1 MLVRTPTP
9 EKGRGRNVFGL
20 LLFSIFANLKTEKM
34 KLIPIETGNFKLD
47 GGAMFG
53 VVPKVLWNKVYPAD
67 ENNLCNW
74 SMRCL
79 LVIDGDRKI
88 LIDNGI
94 GEKQDEN
101 WLKHYYLNGDDTL
114 EKSLTKA
121 GYKSEEITDVIL
133 THMHFDHCGGSVKWT
148 DDKSDYELAF
158 PNATYWTSRQQFDW
172 ATKPNRREKASYLKE
187 NIIPVQ
193 ESGHLKLIEKERD
206 YIPNITFKLY
216 DGHTGGQL
224 IPHIN
229 MDGKTVVFMADL
241 MPSAAH
247 IPMPWIMAYDT
258 RPLQTLKDRE
268 RFYKEAVENNYILF
282 FEHDIYN
289 EACTLHETKKG
300 VRVKETGDL
309 SKFIS

>member
-1 MLVRTPTP
+1 
-9 EKGRGRNVFGL
+9 
-20 LLFSIFANLKTEKM
+20 M

-79 LVIDGDRKI
+79 LVVDGDRKT

-94 GEKQDEN
+94 GEKQEEK
-101 WLKHYYLNGDDTL
+101 WLKHYYLNGNDTL
-114 EKSLTKA
+114 EKSLAKA
-121 GYKSEEITDVIL
+121 GFEAEDITDVIL
-133 THMHFDHCGGSVKWT
+133 THMHFDHCGGSVKWK
-148 DDKSDYELAF
+148 DDKSGYELAF
-158 PNATYWTSRQQFDW
+158 PNATYWTSQKQFDW
-172 ATKPNRREKASYLKE
+172 ATKPNRREKASFLKE
-187 NIIPVQ
+187 NILPIQ
-193 ESGHLKLIEKERD
+193 ESGHLKLIDKEGEF
-206 YIPNITFKLY
+206 IPNITFKLY
-216 DGHTGGQL
+216 DGHTGGQV
-224 IPHIN
+224 IPHIKA
-229 MDGKTVVFMADL
+229 DGKTVVFMADL
-241 MPSAAH
+241 MPAAAH

-268 RFYKEAVENNYILF
+268 RFYNEAIENDYILF

-289 EACTLHETKKG
+289 EACTLHETEKG
-300 VRVKETGDL
+300 VRVKEAGKL